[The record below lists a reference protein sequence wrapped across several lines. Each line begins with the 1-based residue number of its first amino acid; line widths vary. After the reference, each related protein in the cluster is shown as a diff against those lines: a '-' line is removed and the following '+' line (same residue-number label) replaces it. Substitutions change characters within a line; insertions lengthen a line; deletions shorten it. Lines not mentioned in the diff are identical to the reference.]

1 MIKINIFP
9 YHIFLLRGEY
19 TLPTIHL
26 SLPEWIYEELKRKAD
41 EMGVQITDL
50 VKFYIKMGLEGSLSS
65 KGKNDDDDKY
75 SKLEESVIYLEARL
89 SQLEAIISELMRKVE
104 EKEDEEE
111 EVEILNKNE
120 KS

>member
-1 MIKINIFP
+1 M
-9 YHIFLLRGEY
+9 
-19 TLPTIHL
+19 PTIHL

-50 VKFYIKMGLEGSLSS
+50 VKFYIKMGLEGSLNSRS
-65 KGKNDDDDKY
+65 KKGEDDDDKY
-75 SKLEESVIYLEARL
+75 SKLEESVIYLEARM
-89 SQLEAIISELMRKVE
+89 SQLEAIISELMRKIE
-104 EKEDEEE
+104 EEEDEEE